1 VIDLV
6 LVPAAWLLCWSAGV
20 IPIYH
25 GLMLHSERMRIREL
39 NKRVEELLNSR
50 NDDDDDDDYRP
61 GKLLNIVV

>member
-6 LVPAAWLLCWSAGV
+6 FIPALWLFSWSVGV
-20 IPIYH
+20 IIVYN

-39 NKRVEELLNSR
+39 NRRVDELLKSR
-50 NDDDDDDDYRP
+50 DDDDDYRP